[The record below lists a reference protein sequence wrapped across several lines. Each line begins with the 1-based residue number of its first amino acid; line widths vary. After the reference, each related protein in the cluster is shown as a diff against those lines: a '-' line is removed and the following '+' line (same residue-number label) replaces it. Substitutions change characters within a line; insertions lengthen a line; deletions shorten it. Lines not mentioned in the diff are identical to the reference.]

1 MHRRSRAYSRIM
13 RGSLG
18 KLVERQIRKAQA
30 EGQLEGLE
38 GEGKPLPDRSSD
50 AQTDP
55 ALAAGNRIMAQT
67 GVLPEEFDIR
77 KQLDAA
83 RKAYAALTDPQDRKA
98 AMAKIAEL
106 EMRYNMARDARRAFL
121 R

>member
-1 MHRRSRAYSRIM
+1 MF
-13 RGSLG
+13 GSLA

-38 GEGKPLPDRSSD
+38 GEGAPLPDRSGE
-50 AQTDP
+50 AQGDP
-55 ALAAGNRIMAQT
+55 AIAAGHRIMAQA
-67 GVLPEEFDIR
+67 GVLPEEFDI
-77 KQLDAA
+77 KKELDAA
-83 RKAYAALTDPQDRKA
+83 RKGYAALTDPEARKA
-98 AMAKIAEL
+98 ALARIADL